1 MKINKVL
8 IIDDEKL
15 IRLTTSILLK
25 QRGYD
30 VVEAIDGTIGI
41 ECAKCEQPDLI
52 MLDIMMPN
60 IDGWQ
65 VFDKMQ
71 EIDETKNIPVV
82 IFTAGDFV
90 ASEQIAKSKG
100 INWIIRKPF
109 HIEALE
115 KIFSNIEKGE

>member
-1 MKINKVL
+1 MVINKVL

-30 VVEAIDGTIGI
+30 VIEAIDGNAGI
-41 ECAKCEQPDLI
+41 ESAISEQPDLI
-52 MLDIMMPN
+52 MLDIMMPY

-71 EIDETKNIPVV
+71 ELDETNKIPVI

-100 INWIIRKPF
+100 IKWIIRKPF
-109 HIEALE
+109 NIEVLE
-115 KIFSNIEKGE
+115 KIFSDIENGG